1 MSPRVMMA
9 GGGTAGHLFPCLAV
23 AEELALLVPDLQV
36 RYIGAEGRIDAR
48 VLAER
53 ELPHDLIPA
62 LPLPYRMSPEAIAGF
77 RALVRSTQISRRLIA
92 NFAPDVI
99 FSTGGYVGA
108 AVALAGRLS
117 RVPVV
122 LHVSDVL
129 PDRANRM
136 LSRWAAAIT
145 VATPLAAANLKCD
158 ALVTG
163 HPIRREV
170 VEADRDAS
178 RVELGVAPGQ
188 PLIVV
193 TGGSQGARTI
203 NYAVLDALPTLVG
216 ELGARVVHLCGSLDY
231 DDLKRRLAEGT
242 GEVDRYDLI
251 DSIPNMGPLLAAAD
265 LVIARAGAAS
275 LAESCL
281 HGAPMLVVPYPHAGG
296 HQRLNAE
303 PLVEAGAAVMVDN
316 AEFTGER
323 LAELARE
330 LLGDRDRLAAMAD
343 ASRAAGYP
351 DAARDVAEVVA
362 RTGGFAACGDAREEV
377 ES

>member
-1 MSPRVMMA
+1 MTPRVLMV

-23 AEELALLVPDLQV
+23 AEELALLAPDLQV
-36 RYIGAEGRIDAR
+36 RYIGAEGRIDAQ
-48 VLAER
+48 VLAQR

-77 RALVRSTQISRRLIA
+77 RALIRSTQISRRLIA
-92 NFAPDVI
+92 DFAPDVI

-108 AVALAGRLS
+108 AVALAGKLS
-117 RVPVV
+117 RVPIV

-129 PDRANRM
+129 PDRANRT

-145 VATPLAAANLKCD
+145 VTTPLAAENLKCD
-158 ALVTG
+158 ALMTG

-170 VEADRDAS
+170 AEADRDAARAEMS
-178 RVELGVAPGQ
+178 VAADQ
-188 PLIVV
+188 PLIAV

-203 NYAVLDALPTLVG
+203 NYAVLEALPTLVG
-216 ELGARVVHLCGSLDY
+216 ELGARVVHLCGGLDY
-231 DDLKRRLAEGT
+231 EDLKKRLDERAAPVVGH
-242 GEVDRYDLI
+242 DLI
-251 DSIPNMGPLLAAAD
+251 DHLPNMGPLLAAAD
-265 LVIARAGAAS
+265 LVITRAGAAS

-281 HGAPMLVVPYPHAGG
+281 HGAPMIVVPYPHAGG

-303 PLVEAGAAVMVDN
+303 PLVDAGAAVMVDD

-330 LLGDRDRLAAMAD
+330 LLGDRDRLATMAL
-343 ASRAAGYP
+343 AARAQAHP

-362 RTGGFAACGDAREEV
+362 RVGKFAACGDAREEV
-377 ES
+377 KL

>member
-1 MSPRVMMA
+1 MTPRVLMA

-23 AEELALLVPDLQV
+23 AEELALLAPDPQV
-36 RYIGAEGRIDAR
+36 RYIGAEGRIDAK
-48 VLAER
+48 VLAQR
-53 ELPHDLIPA
+53 DLPHDLIPA
-62 LPLPYRMSPEAIAGF
+62 LPLPYRMSPEAIAGL

-92 NFAPDVI
+92 DFAPNVI

-108 AVALAGRLS
+108 AVALAGKLS

-145 VATPLAAANLKCD
+145 LSTPLAAEHLKRN
-158 ALVTG
+158 ALMTG
-163 HPIRREV
+163 HPIRHEV
-170 VEADRDAS
+170 AEADRDAA
-178 RVELGVAPGQ
+178 RAELAIAPDQ
-188 PLIVV
+188 PLVAV

-203 NYAVLDALPTLVG
+203 NYAALDALPTLVD
-216 ELGARVVHLCGSLDY
+216 ELGARVVHLCGGLDHE
-231 DDLKRRLAEGT
+231 DLKKRLAEGP
-242 GEVDRYDLI
+242 GEVGGYDLI
-251 DSIPNMGPLLAAAD
+251 GHLPNVGPLLAAAD
-265 LVIARAGAAS
+265 LVITRAGAAS

-281 HGAPMLVVPYPHAGG
+281 HGVPMIVVPYPHAGG

-303 PLVEAGAAVMVDN
+303 PLVRSGAAVMVDD

-330 LLGDRDRLAAMAD
+330 LLGDRDRLSAMAH
-343 ASRAAGYP
+343 AARAEAHP

-362 RTGGFAACGDAREEV
+362 RVGGFAACEDAHEEV